1 MGIPIEALHNSSK
14 KAFCLPLLDGYLK
27 LVKWSSGQR
36 QGEQILTRRPKGGAS
51 QSWWTFWG
59 DILDVYS
66 FFFFFF
72 VGEFSRLYDLIALK
86 VPYMQISN
94 ACGRGSCI
102 EM

>member
-1 MGIPIEALHNSSK
+1 MLPYKVVLGVGIPIEALHNSSK

-59 DILDVYS
+59 HILDVYS
-66 FFFFFF
+66 FFFFFGGSL
-72 VGEFSRLYDLIALK
+72 VD
-86 VPYMQISN
+86 YMI
-94 ACGRGSCI
+94 
-102 EM
+102 

>member
-1 MGIPIEALHNSSK
+1 MPANHGGL
-14 KAFCLPLLDGYLK
+14 
-27 LVKWSSGQR
+27 SG
-36 QGEQILTRRPKGGAS
+36 EI
-51 QSWWTFWG
+51 FWMYIG
-59 DILDVYS
+59 
-66 FFFFFF
+66 FFFFF